1 MTTPTEFRTET
12 RPADVA
18 AVRDLAAATAYF
30 SPSEVAIAAE
40 LVEERLQKG
49 PASGYEFL
57 YADGA
62 DRLEGYAC
70 YGLIP
75 CTLSS
80 YDLYWIAV
88 QPDTQGSG
96 LGRRILEDCEH
107 RIRAFGGTAVYAET
121 SGKPQYVST
130 RKFYER
136 CGYDTGAVF
145 ADFYGPGDDK
155 YVFVKKLGV
164 VSPS

>member
-1 MTTPTEFRTET
+1 MTTGNDFRTET
-12 RPADVA
+12 RPDDVA
-18 AVRDLAAATAYF
+18 AVRDLAAATGYF
-30 SPSEVAIAAE
+30 SASEVAIAAE
-40 LVEERLQKG
+40 LVEERLLKG

-57 YADGA
+57 YADG
-62 DRLEGYAC
+62 DGRLDGYAC

-88 QPDTQGSG
+88 HPDTQGAG
-96 LGRRILEDCEH
+96 LGRRLLEDCER
-107 RIRAFGGTAVYAET
+107 RIRALGGTGVYAET
-121 SGKPQYVST
+121 SGKAQYVST

-136 CGYDTGAVF
+136 CDYATGAVF

-155 YVFVKKLGV
+155 YVFVKKLG
-164 VSPS
+164 